1 MQDQVARKERAAAIG
16 GQPRVSTMREPI
28 DPLVQRALESIA
40 PPGVL
45 VGHRLISP
53 GDGLALL
60 KVEAATIS
68 SSLPEV
74 WRASGAARVVARDL
88 MAQLGHP
95 PLPILK
101 GEGGMPI
108 WPIGVVGS
116 LAHDDRVAVA
126 AVTNQRDASAFGI
139 DVEPAEPLP
148 PDVLE
153 VIATPR
159 ELSQIA
165 GHPLGGRLLF
175 AAKEAVYKAVYPQD
189 RAFLEF
195 RDIEIDFADRTAMTS
210 TGRLVTIRYCVS
222 SHVLVLGLA

>member
-1 MQDQVARKERAAAIG
+1 MQGEVSRLERTAAIG
-16 GQPRVSTMREPI
+16 GQPRVSTMRKPI

-53 GDGLALL
+53 GDELALL
-60 KVEAATIS
+60 EAEAATIP
-68 SSLPEV
+68 SSLPEAR
-74 WRASGAARVVARDL
+74 RASGAARVVARDL
-88 MAQLGHP
+88 MAQLGFP
-95 PLPILK
+95 PLPIFK
-101 GEGGMPI
+101 GKGGMPI
-108 WPIGVVGS
+108 WPTGVAGS
-116 LAHDDRVAVA
+116 FAHDDRVAVA
-126 AVTNQRDASAFGI
+126 AVANQRDASAFGI
-139 DVEPAEPLP
+139 DVEPADPLP
-148 PDVLE
+148 REVLE

-159 ELSQIA
+159 ELNQIA